1 MTPIEPPTG
10 PQGPGATPSRGP
22 QRPAD
27 GDAFAQVYDFEAA
40 RAQRPRAPRI
50 PPAVLDEIAA
60 ADRLYETLRAQGHE
74 VRFALPGEESR
85 VIAELRTVEGRV
97 VRTVSLSEVVGL
109 DPTAPPP
116 ESAA

>member
-1 MTPIEPPTG
+1 MTPIVPPSG
-10 PQGPGATPSRGP
+10 PQGPGATPVRGP
-22 QRPAD
+22 QGPAD
-27 GDAFAQVYDFEAA
+27 GAAFARVYDFEAA
-40 RAQRPRAPRI
+40 RASRPRAPVI
-50 PPAVLDEIAA
+50 PPSVLDEIAA

-85 VIAELRTVEGRV
+85 VIAELRTTEGRV

-109 DPTAPPP
+109 DPSTPP